1 MTNTEFKGTY
11 GPFFYFCFMG
21 TVLLSSAYLP
31 PQSWIREAM
40 HADRVLIEAHETY
53 PKQTYRNRC
62 RIAAANGVLPLS
74 IPVNKVDG
82 RATKTKDIEISYDE
96 DWQRLHRRSIED
108 AYTNSPFFLYFWDEF
123 SVFFDKKHRF
133 LLDLNMGII
142 QSVFNILG
150 MNPDM
155 ELTED
160 FIKEP
165 EEIKD
170 LRYSISPK
178 LLIDQ
183 DKFPRYRQ
191 VFEEKN
197 GFEPDLSIIDLIF
210 NEGPNSL
217 DFIE

>member
-1 MTNTEFKGTY
+1 
-11 GPFFYFCFMG
+11 MG
-21 TVLLSSAYLP
+21 TVLVATAYFP
-31 PQSWIREAM
+31 PLSWIREAS
-40 HADRVLIEAHETY
+40 HADKVLIEAHETY

-62 RIAAANGVLPLS
+62 RIAAANGVLSLS

-108 AYTNSPFFLYFWDEF
+108 AYTNSPFFLYYWDEF
-123 SVFFDKKHRF
+123 SEFFDKKHRF
-133 LLDLNMGII
+133 LLDLNMEII
-142 QSVFNILG
+142 QTVFGILG
-150 MNPDM
+150 MNPGI
-155 ELTED
+155 EPTED
-160 FIKEP
+160 FYKEP
-165 EEIKD
+165 KGIRD
-170 LRYSISPK
+170 FRYSISPK
-178 LLIDQ
+178 LPIDQ

-217 DFIE
+217 DFFE